1 VRLAHQAVGQGGRG
15 TVLLHGFL
23 GSGRNLRSLA
33 SRLVEADASRTV
45 LCVDLP
51 GHGDSPP
58 LSGEETLRSMAVSV
72 LETARA
78 AGLRG
83 PLELVGHSLG
93 GRVALAAAD
102 MAEAEVEAVAL
113 LDITP
118 SPLEPTQSASVAVMQ
133 KWLRAPEAAPDRKAM
148 REAMLGAGLSAPIV
162 EWLLMNL
169 RSDEGGG
176 VRWRVDR
183 AALGALQQR
192 VNPEVLWDVV
202 EKQAVRLL
210 CIRGD
215 RSPYV
220 ADADVRRLEALGVEV
235 ATVESGH
242 DVHVEA
248 LGPVATLLRRW
259 L

>member
-1 VRLAHQAVGQGGRG
+1 MLAHQAVGNGARA

-33 SRLVEADASRTV
+33 ARLVEADPSRTV

-51 GHGDSPP
+51 GHGESMP
-58 LSGEETLRSMAVSV
+58 LSRDESLRTMAASV
-72 LETARA
+72 LETARG

-83 PLELVGHSLG
+83 PLEFVGHSLG

-102 MAEAEVEAVAL
+102 VAEAEVEAVAL

-118 SPLEPTQSASVAVMQ
+118 SPLEPAQSASVAVMQ
-133 KWLRAPEAAPDRKAM
+133 RWLKVPDSAPDRRAM
-148 REAMLGAGLSAPIV
+148 KEAMLGTGLSAPIT
-162 EWLLMNL
+162 EWLMMNL
-169 RSDEGGG
+169 RSVEGGG

-192 VNPEVLWDVV
+192 VNPEGLWDVV

-220 ADADVRRLEALGVEV
+220 PEADARRLEALGVEV
-235 ATVESGH
+235 ATVPSGH

-248 LGPVATLLRRW
+248 LGPVVTLLRRW

>member
-1 VRLAHQAVGQGGRG
+1 MLAHQAVGQGARG

-33 SRLVEADASRTV
+33 SRLVEADPSRTA

-51 GHGDSPP
+51 GHGESPP
-58 LSGEETLRSMAVSV
+58 LSGDESLRSMAASV
-72 LETARA
+72 LETARE
-78 AGLRG
+78 AGLQG

-93 GRVALAAAD
+93 GRVALAAVD
-102 MAEAEVEAVAL
+102 VAEAEVEAVAL

-118 SPLEPTQSASVAVMQ
+118 SPLEPAQSASVAVMQ
-133 KWLRAPEAAPDRKAM
+133 KWLQVPPSAPDRKAM
-148 REAMLGAGLSAPIV
+148 REAMLGTGLSAPIV

-169 RSDEGGG
+169 RADEGGG

-183 AALGALQQR
+183 EALGALQQR
-192 VNPEVLWDVV
+192 VNPEALWDVV
-202 EKQAVRLL
+202 ERQAVRLL

-220 ADADVRRLEALGVEV
+220 PEVDARRLEALGAEV

-248 LGPVATLLRRW
+248 LGPVVTLLHRW